1 MIIIDR
7 VKFPATT
14 VFFRYPYLFFKR
26 PCGGTLERCTPS
38 GSAGFSSSEKYFLW
52 FSYAR
57 CYCCIDCV
65 LQHRSLRFR
74 YLKAGLFCVFRLFP
88 RILTRTCMRYS
99 CFCGIRRFLL
109 RAVSLLSIDSERLF
123 RVCASTPHERGEC
136 TRQSCSRAF
145 FPCVCFPFSFT
156 AVHKLLDASD
166 IDGIICIVY
175 GVDLSCCVHKIFSA
189 VGSVEA

>member
-7 VKFPATT
+7 VEFPATT

-26 PCGGTLERCTPS
+26 PCGGTLERCAPS

-57 CYCCIDCV
+57 CYCSCINCV

-74 YLKAGLFCVFRLFP
+74 YLKAGLFCVFRLFSSNS
-88 RILTRTCMRYS
+88 YS
-99 CFCGIRRFLL
+99 PVHALFLFFVEINAFLL

-145 FPCVCFPFSFT
+145 FSLCALSFFFYRG
-156 AVHKLLDASD
+156 A
-166 IDGIICIVY
+166 
-175 GVDLSCCVHKIFSA
+175 
-189 VGSVEA
+189 

>member
-7 VKFPATT
+7 VEFPATT

-26 PCGGTLERCTPS
+26 PCGGTLERCAPS

-57 CYCCIDCV
+57 CYCSCIDCV

-74 YLKAGLFCVFRLFP
+74 YLKAGLFCVFPLFA

-99 CFCGIRRFLL
+99 CFHGNQRFLL
-109 RAVSLLSIDSERLF
+109 RTVSSLSIDSERLF

-145 FPCVCFPFSFT
+145 FSLCVLSFFFYRG
-156 AVHKLLDASD
+156 A
-166 IDGIICIVY
+166 
-175 GVDLSCCVHKIFSA
+175 
-189 VGSVEA
+189 